1 MSGRLKLTKYRGTM
15 MAKDVDH
22 NEVNDIHRENR
33 RQTNSTEREGV
44 GTDVDENIQTIRP
57 ANEGL
62 LHKNL
67 CFHFE
72 VCYKYHIW
80 PMSNFV

>member
-1 MSGRLKLTKYRGTM
+1 MT
-15 MAKDVDH
+15 AKDVDH

-44 GTDVDENIQTIRP
+44 STDLDENIQTIRP
-57 ANEGL
+57 ASMKDCYIKTYVSIL
-62 LHKNL
+62 R
-67 CFHFE
+67 
-72 VCYKYHIW
+72 CYKYHIW